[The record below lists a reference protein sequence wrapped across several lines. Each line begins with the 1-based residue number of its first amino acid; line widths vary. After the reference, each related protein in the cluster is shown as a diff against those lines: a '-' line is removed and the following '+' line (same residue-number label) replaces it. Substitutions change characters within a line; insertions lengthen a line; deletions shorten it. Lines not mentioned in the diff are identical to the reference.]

1 MNPKIS
7 KLGLGESR
15 QFLVNQLKSLEL
27 ETKSLTEKPYK
38 N

>member
-1 MNPKIS
+1 MKEKN
-7 KLGLGESR
+7 R
-15 QFLVNQLKSLEL
+15 QSLVNQLKSLEL